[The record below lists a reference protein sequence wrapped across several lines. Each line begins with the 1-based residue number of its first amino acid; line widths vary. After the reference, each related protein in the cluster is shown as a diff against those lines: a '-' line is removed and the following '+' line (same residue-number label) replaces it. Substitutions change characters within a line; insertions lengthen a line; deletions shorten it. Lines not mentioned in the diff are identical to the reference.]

1 MCLYMFLYDCSS
13 ICLFSK
19 VYPSEN
25 LLVRSDGYNI
35 FFKVSSKFEFKK
47 SGSKKIEKNSNFSI
61 IFRRENAV
69 LL

>member
-1 MCLYMFLYDCSS
+1 MCLYMFSYCCPS

-25 LLVRSDGYNI
+25 LLVRSNGYNN
-35 FFKVSSKFEFKK
+35 FFKVSSKSGFKK
-47 SGSKKIEKNSNFSI
+47 SSSKKIGKNSNFSI